1 VNPKDALDRLVG
13 TWRLE
18 GDQLEGPFGPAQE
31 VTARETYEWLA
42 GDKFLVHRFE
52 GVVGGAPAACIE
64 LISHDAERGVYP
76 RTTYYNDGSVREWE
90 SREKDGTW
98 ILTRAGGGAPGEPRT
113 RCTLALG
120 DGGETMTGNWEY
132 SNDGKAWRTF
142 WDVRATKES
151 R

>member
-1 VNPKDALDRLVG
+1 MNPNPALARLVG

-18 GDQLEGPFGPAQE
+18 GRQLEGPFGPERNVA
-31 VTARETYEWLA
+31 ARETYEWLA

-52 GVVGGAPAACIE
+52 GKVGEDAAACVE

-76 RTTYYNDGSVREWE
+76 RVTYYNDGAVREWE

-98 ILTRAGGGAPGEPRT
+98 ILTQAGGGDPGGPRT
-113 RCTLALG
+113 RCTLVLDERDA
-120 DGGETMTGNWEY
+120 TMTGNWEY
-132 SNDGKAWRTF
+132 SNDGKTWRTF